1 MIGTLLANRYRL
13 YTMTWLLLVVLVSST
28 VAAGTPP
35 SQPVP
40 AGGTDQVVIGMAQE
54 PGTLSPLFAEM
65 AASFSI
71 IGTLFTAD
79 VQRDN
84 LWRAFPQ
91 GAASLPNLKD
101 GTWRVIGNAMTL
113 TWKIRPRRWHDGRP
127 VGCGDYVFGD
137 QVARDERVP
146 VITRDLTNR
155 VLNVTCPG
163 GPRGTEITV
172 NWKERYA
179 YANLTVTEHGPLPRH
194 VLEPF
199 YRANPGRLN
208 EMPFGNDPKFTIGDG
223 AYRIVEW
230 QKGSTLTVQ
239 AVPNHLIFGSPRIRR
254 IVWRFI
260 PDTSALVTYMLA
272 GTIDAISTIGISF
285 DQAVQLQRLGA
296 GRFHVFFEPGL
307 IWEHVDFNLDNPLL
321 ADVRV
326 RRAIAYAINREQIS
340 QQLFGGRQP
349 VSNTYLPGRH
359 PGYTERVE
367 KYPFN
372 PGRARAL
379 LERAGFSPGR
389 DGIYRDSG
397 GRRLSL
403 ELNTVAG
410 NRIREQVAQII
421 QKVLREVGIEIK
433 IVNYPAR
440 VLLGEMT
447 GHRQFTGLA
456 MYAWV
461 LSPTSDCDSIYTS
474 DGIPTAANAWTGQ
487 NYPGYRNTEMDRVC
501 KAASREIDESRR
513 NAYLRESA
521 AIFSRDLPALPLY
534 VRAQVAAAKAGLHNF
549 VAVQLTGT
557 YETWNVHRWFWE

>member
-1 MIGTLLANRYRL
+1 LKTLI
-13 YTMTWLLLVVLVSST
+13 WLLLALLVAAGST
-28 VAAGTPP
+28 VAASLPP
-35 SQPVP
+35 QPLP

-84 LWRAFPQ
+84 QWRAFPQ
-91 GAASLPNLKD
+91 GTVSLPNLKD
-101 GTWRVIGNAMTL
+101 GTWRVVGDSMTL
-113 TWKIRPRRWHDGRP
+113 TWRIKPRRWSDGRP
-127 VGCGDYVFGD
+127 VTCDDYVFAYA
-137 QVARDERVP
+137 VARDDRVP
-146 VITRDLTNR
+146 VVSRDLTNR
-155 VLNVTCPG
+155 IFAVTCPD
-163 GPRGTEITV
+163 GPAGTSIMV

-194 VLEPF
+194 ALEPV
-199 YRANPGRLN
+199 YRSNPGRLA
-208 EMPFGNDPKFTIGDG
+208 EMPYGNDPKATIGDG
-223 AYRIVEW
+223 AYQLIEW
-230 QKGSTLTVQ
+230 QKGSSITVR
-239 AVPNHLIFGSPRIRR
+239 AVKSHPIFGSPRIQA

-285 DQAVQLQRLGA
+285 DQAVQLERMGA

-326 RRAIAYAINREQIS
+326 RRAIAHAVNREQIVE
-340 QQLFGGRQP
+340 QLFGGKQP
-349 VSNTYLPGRH
+349 VSHTYLPARH
-359 PGYTERVE
+359 PGFTDQVA

-372 PGRARAL
+372 QARARAL
-379 LERAGFSPGR
+379 LGQAGFSPAA
-389 DGIYRDSG
+389 DGIYRDRR
-397 GRRLSL
+397 GRRLTL

-410 NRIREQVAQII
+410 NRIREQIAQVI
-421 QKVLREVGIEIK
+421 QKQLREAGIEIK

-440 VLLGEMT
+440 VLLGDIT
-447 GHRQFTGLA
+447 SRRQFRGLA

-474 DGIPTAANAWTGQ
+474 DGIPTAANGWAGQ
-487 NYPGYRNTEMDRVC
+487 NYPGYRNAAMDQAC
-501 KAASREIDESRR
+501 KAASRELDESRR
-513 NAYLRESA
+513 VAYLRETA
-521 AIFSRDLPALPLY
+521 AIFARDLPALPLY
-534 VRAQVAAAKAGLHNF
+534 VRAQVAAAKAGLRNF
-549 VAVQLTGT
+549 VAVQLAGT

>member
-1 MIGTLLANRYRL
+1 LKALI
-13 YTMTWLLLVVLVSST
+13 WLLLTVLLAASPT

-35 SQPVP
+35 PQPQPV
-40 AGGTDQVVIGMAQE
+40 GGRDQVVIGMAQE

-91 GAASLPNLKD
+91 GAVSIPNLKA
-101 GTWRVIGNAMTL
+101 GTWRVIGDSMTL
-113 TWKIRPRRWHDGRP
+113 SWKIKPRRWHDGRP
-127 VGCGDYVFGD
+127 VTCDDYVFAY
-137 QVARDERVP
+137 QVARDDRVP
-146 VITRDLTNR
+146 VVSRDLTNR
-155 VLNVTCPG
+155 ILAVACPD
-163 GPRGTEITV
+163 GPAGTSITV

-179 YANLTVTEHGPLPRH
+179 YANLTITEHGPMPRH

-199 YRANPGRLN
+199 YRDNPGRLA
-208 EMPFGNDPKFTIGDG
+208 EMPFGNDPKATVGDG
-223 AYRIVEW
+223 AYRLVEW
-230 QKGSTLTVQ
+230 QKGSSLTVE
-239 AVPNHLIFGSPRIRR
+239 AVARHPIFGTPKIGR

-285 DQAVQLQRLGA
+285 DQAVQLERLGA

-307 IWEHVDFNLDNPLL
+307 IWEHLDFNLDNPLL

-326 RRAIAYAINREQIS
+326 RRAIAHAVNREQIV
-340 QQLFGGRQP
+340 QQLFGGKQP
-349 VSNTYLPGRH
+349 VSNTYLPARH
-359 PGYTERVE
+359 PGFTDQVA

-372 PGRARAL
+372 QARARAL
-379 LERAGFSPGR
+379 LQQAGFRPAA
-389 DGIYRDSG
+389 DGIYRDRR
-397 GRRLSL
+397 GRRLTL

-410 NRIREQVAQII
+410 NRIREQIAQVI
-421 QKVLREVGIEIK
+421 QKQLREAGIEIK

-440 VLLGEMT
+440 ILLGDIT
-447 GHRQFTGLA
+447 SRRRFTGLV

-474 DGIPTAANAWTGQ
+474 DGIPAAANGWAGQ
-487 NYPGYRNTEMDRVC
+487 NYPGYRNAEMDRTC

-513 NAYLRESA
+513 NAHLRESA
-521 AIFSRDLPALPLY
+521 VIFSRDLPALPLY
-534 VRAQVAAAKAGLHNF
+534 VRAQVAAAKAGLRNF
-549 VAVQLTGT
+549 VAVQLAGT

>member
-1 MIGTLLANRYRL
+1 MILSEARRLILGLLI
-13 YTMTWLLLVVLVSST
+13 VLVAS
-28 VAAGTPP
+28 G
-35 SQPVP
+35 P
-40 AGGTDQVVIGMAQE
+40 AGAAAPSPPVGGRDQVVIGMAQE

-91 GAASLPNLKD
+91 GAVSLPNLRD
-101 GTWRVIGNAMTL
+101 GTWRVAGDTMTL
-113 TWKIRPRRWHDGRP
+113 SWKIKPRRWSDARP
-127 VGCGDYVFGD
+127 VTCSDYAFAY
-137 QVARDERVP
+137 QVARDDRVP
-146 VITRDLTNR
+146 VVSRDLTNR
-155 VLNVTCPG
+155 IAGVACPDGPG
-163 GPRGTEITV
+163 GSAITV

-179 YANLTVTEHGPLPRH
+179 YANLTITEHGPLPRH
-194 VLEPF
+194 VLEPL
-199 YRANPGRLN
+199 YQSNPGGLA
-208 EMPFGNDPKFTIGDG
+208 EMPYGNDPKVTIGDG
-223 AYRIVEW
+223 AYRLVEW
-230 QKGSTLTVQ
+230 QKGSSMTVE
-239 AVPNHLIFGSPRIRR
+239 AVARHPIFGSPKIGR

-285 DQAVQLQRLGA
+285 DQAVQLERLGA

-326 RRAIAYAINREQIS
+326 RRAIAHAVNRGQIV
-340 QQLFGGRQP
+340 QQLFGGKQP
-349 VSNTYLPGRH
+349 ASDTYLPPRH
-359 PGYTERVE
+359 PGFTEQVA

-372 PGRARAL
+372 QGRARAL
-379 LERAGFSPGR
+379 LGQAGFSPGK
-389 DGIYRDSG
+389 DGIYRDRR
-397 GRRLSL
+397 GRRLAL

-410 NRIREQVAQII
+410 NRIREQIAQVI
-421 QKVLREVGIEIK
+421 QKQLREVGIEIK

-440 VLLGEMT
+440 VLLGEIT
-447 GHRQFTGLA
+447 GRRQFRGLV

-487 NYPGYRNTEMDRVC
+487 NYPGYRNAEMDRVC
-501 KAASREIDESRR
+501 RAASREIDESRR
-513 NAYLRESA
+513 NAHLRESA
-521 AIFSRDLPALPLY
+521 VIFARDLPALPLY
-534 VRAQVAAAKAGLHNF
+534 VRAQVAAAKAGLKNF
-549 VAVQLTGT
+549 VAIQLAGT